1 MSIKTKA
8 MKSLGRKIL
17 CVLLSG
23 VFFGDTIAWAEA
35 PILPDTTTP
44 GNRCPLVQ
52 ETANGIPLVNI
63 SAPTAGGVSRNDYER
78 FNIPTKGA
86 ILNNSYT
93 LSKTELA
100 GYVQGN
106 ANMAQGPA
114 KIIVNQVTSGNPT
127 TMNGFLEVAGHK
139 ADVII
144 ANPNGITVNGGGFIN
159 TARAILTTGKPEY
172 DNKERLKDFRI
183 DNDATILITGN
194 GLNGKKADTLE
205 LYTRAAEI
213 KAAIFG
219 NTVHVTTGA
228 NVIDANTG
236 KVTAI
241 EGKGKKPEIAIDV
254 KDLGGMYAGRIFL
267 IGNEKGLPI
276 DIKGAIESQHM
287 VLDNQGNLYH
297 AGTTHSTED
306 MTIHAKDIQNTG
318 TMAASGNMTLR
329 ADGQVVNDKTIG
341 SVGNMAIT
349 ANQVTNHKAIASE
362 KDLSITTTSEEE
374 NALDN
379 SNSEIL
385 ANGNVTIQSSHT
397 DNLNGNIASGSTLSI
412 QGKTLNNSQGK
423 LTAYGSNT
431 ISVSDKLENEQGQI
445 AANENISISSDLI
458 HNAQGTITAGQNE
471 TITTKDIQLDGKLAA
486 GNNLTITTDHDITN
500 DSAKENYGITQADG
514 NLTISAKGN
523 LTNSKK
529 LESKGT
535 LTLSAKDISNK
546 ESGEI
551 NGGSV
556 SITSTTLTNRGLVSA
571 DQANTITTD
580 ILQNIATGRI
590 YGEDITLH
598 AKTLENRK
606 GKVLEEKLAAAMK
619 DLKQK
624 EKDLD
629 DAFAIDVTAFKS
641 DSEKENYFKEI
652 ENKQAA
658 YAASQTA
665 VEAILADMAQVKSAT
680 IAARNDMIITGD
692 TLLNSASSL
701 LYAGGDMA
709 ISEAK
714 DITNQG
720 ADIKAQGNM
729 SLTAPTI
736 TNANEAF
743 SAKRVWTSEVT
754 NPDLIR
760 IDEDGHPEK
769 GQSFTRNEFSALD
782 SGYGAYHNKGITPK
796 TLYEEAGY
804 DKIEQITEEERKDG
818 ETPVPDNL
826 VGKEVPNYNYDDPI
840 FKELGVKSMNTPR
853 PGYDDPKQADWDKQY
868 KEILNQLNE
877 KIKAYNEEAK
887 AYNDSIGAI
896 ESKAIKYYTIIRT
909 TTHTSE
915 KQVQETKAGNIS
927 SGKDMILSG
936 NVTNENSRITAG
948 STLTANS
955 GTLDNIAEKNQVQK
969 ITFGTTQGSYTKK
982 KHWPHKAWRRHY
994 RDQIFMTPQKEL
1006 DNPTSLDVGSYEGN
1020 TGKNP
1025 NKEDITQTM
1034 RDNVQQHLNPFA
1046 TGKETNPGSTAG
1058 KETGGTLSFIPD
1070 SSLYKLHPEEKAKYL
1085 IETDPAFTNKQT
1097 FLSSDYMYNQLLWD
1111 NDKVNKRLGD
1121 GFYEQELIRNQVS
1134 QLTGMRY
1141 LNGYTNDEEEYK
1153 ALMDAGIAYAKEYN
1167 LKPGIALTKEQIAA
1181 LTSDIVWLETTTVT
1195 VNGKTYT
1202 VLYPRV
1208 YLKASTAKVLT
1219 KDGSLISAN
1228 TLITDTKGT
1237 LTNQGTLKGNTI
1249 VVKSKNIVNTGTIF
1263 GNDLSLK
1270 ASQDILQ
1277 SGIIEGED
1285 RISLD
1290 AGRNITMKNTIQH
1303 GKNQD
1308 ILDTT
1313 AGIAVKGKEGVLLMQ
1328 AGQDITMTGATLAAL
1343 NENGSMILSAGH
1355 NLTMDTDSLEA
1366 KKDMTENND
1375 NYIRTYRKTETA
1387 NTLTAG
1393 KDISLISGND
1403 IKARST
1409 TVASENGQISMKAAD
1424 DVTIENGYNKAMD
1437 DYGLKY
1443 KESGFLSHK
1452 TTAIKSHD
1460 ESKTAIGSMLSGD
1473 KISITSIGN
1482 TTITA
1487 SNVVGTNDVSITS
1500 GKNTTITSAEE
1511 VEQHDYEKRVK
1522 KSGLLSGGGLGF
1534 TIGTEKRK
1542 DQYSDADL
1550 LQKSSTVGSISG
1562 NVSIESGNK
1571 TEVGAS
1577 AVLAGKNISIT
1588 GENVQISSK
1597 DNVYH
1602 SNEKHEYRKSGLT
1615 VSVGGDTIK
1624 ALQKVETPL
1633 AKATAVS
1640 DNRLKAL
1647 YGYEAY
1653 DTVKSDLKGENSAL
1667 KDLSSGKVHLAVSV
1681 GIGSTSSQSESHSL
1695 RTEAQGSTLS
1705 AGENVSIQA
1714 KSDME
1719 IKGSAVE
1726 GENVTWHVGR
1736 NLTITS
1742 AEETQQQNMTESSKG
1757 GSLGVSISAH
1767 APITVEGSL
1776 YAGKG
1781 KENDTSV
1788 SYKESTIQA
1797 RNELTSHSGKDTNL
1811 IGSTLSGGKV
1821 TMNIGGNMNITSQ
1834 QASHHYTSE
1843 NASAGMHVSTLPGK
1857 VNLTGNASRGSM
1869 RSDFD
1874 SVTSQSGIHAG
1885 NDGYEI
1891 TVKENT
1897 RLKGG
1902 LIDSVA
1908 NADKNRLTTG
1918 TLAWE
1923 DMKNS
1928 ADYKAGGLGIS
1939 YASKDEGT
1947 RLNERGLTPSISPAI
1962 RGSADSTTKSAVSEG
1977 TITIIDREHQKQ
1989 DISKLNRDTKNS
2001 LNQLQEIFDKTKV
2014 EEKQELVGMLEKY
2027 GNQAIHTYAESKG
2040 WKDGSTE
2047 KILLHG
2053 AFGALM
2059 GDMAG
2064 GSAATGALSGGL
2076 NEYVMGYLTKE
2087 KGKEWVQKHPDTVQ
2101 WLSAGVGAAIG
2112 NLSKDVLTGAGVS
2125 LGASKWNYLGFELPE
2140 TEHLL
2145 KEILIR
2151 KDGREIT
2158 ADELSK
2164 LYELVYQTANQGDP
2178 EGAAS
2183 DSQLKAGNVIALAGV
2198 TAVLQKHYTKES
2210 VDSFLKKYHE
2220 MVNSKITDGKVNNEI
2235 TLRPVHVIANRN
2247 QNNFDIFLI
2256 QYSAGPV
2263 EQGYLYDKASD
2274 KFYVTNGFT
2283 KSDDLHMSLRLGG
2296 EAAGIALK
2304 TSSSSIDLDNKKTRS
2319 DILSGGSIGGTA
2331 YAGIGGG
2338 ISTPTSGK
2346 YAGEV
2351 LVFKYGVGTPQVG
2364 GGWDVAEETSEERVP
2379 ALIRYLLKEK
2389 K

>member
-1 MSIKTKA
+1 M
-8 MKSLGRKIL
+8 
-17 CVLLSG
+17 
-23 VFFGDTIAWAEA
+23 
-35 PILPDTTTP
+35 
-44 GNRCPLVQ
+44 Q

-349 ANQVTNHKAIASE
+349 ANQVTNHKTIASE

-385 ANGNVTIQSSHT
+385 ANGNVTIQASHT
-397 DNLNGNIASGSTLSI
+397 DNMNGNIASGSTLSI

-431 ISVSDKLENEQGQI
+431 ISVSGKLENEQGLI

-486 GNNLTITTDHDITN
+486 GYNLTITTDHDITN

-546 ESGEI
+546 ENGEI

-606 GKVLEEKLAAAMK
+606 DKVLEEKLAAAMK

-680 IAARNDMIITGD
+680 IAARNGMIITGD

-760 IDEDGHPEK
+760 IDEKEHPER
-769 GQSFTRNEFSALD
+769 GQSFTRDEFSALD

-804 DKIEQITEEERKDG
+804 DKIEQITEEERKAG
-818 ETPVPDNL
+818 EKPVPDDL
-826 VGKEVPNYNYDDPI
+826 VGKEAPNYDYNDPI
-840 FKELGVKSMNTPR
+840 FKELGVKSMDTPR

-909 TTHTSE
+909 ITHTSE

-927 SGKDMILSG
+927 SGKDMTLTG
-936 NVTNENSRITAG
+936 NVTNEDSRITAG
-948 STLTANS
+948 NTLTATG
-955 GTLDNIAEKNQVQK
+955 GTLNNVAEKNQVQK
-969 ITFGTTQGSYTKK
+969 ITFGTTQESYTKK

-994 RDQIFMTPQKEL
+994 RDPIFMTPQKEL

-1034 RDNVQQHLNPFA
+1034 RDNVQQNLNPFA
-1046 TGKETNPGSTAG
+1046 SGKETNPGSTAG

-1070 SSLYKLHPEEKAKYL
+1070 SSLYKLHPEEKSKYL
-1085 IETDPAFTNKQT
+1085 IETDPAFTNKKT

-1121 GFYEQELIRNQVS
+1121 GFYEQELIRNQVT

-1141 LNGYTNDEEEYK
+1141 LNGYSNDEEEYK

-1202 VLYPRV
+1202 VLYPHV
-1208 YLKASTAKVLT
+1208 YLKASTAKALT
-1219 KDGSLISAN
+1219 EDGSLISAN

-1249 VVKSKNIVNTGTIF
+1249 ITKSKNIVNKGTIF
-1263 GNDLSLK
+1263 GNDISLK
-1270 ASQDILQ
+1270 ASQDIVH
-1277 SGIIEGED
+1277 SGIIEGENK
-1285 RISLD
+1285 ILLD
-1290 AGRNITMKNTIQH
+1290 AGRNILMKDTVQH

-1313 AGIAVKGKEGVLLMQ
+1313 AGIALKGQEGVLLMQ

-1343 NENGSMILSAGH
+1343 GKNGSMIFSAGH

-1366 KKDMTENND
+1366 KKDMTENSD

-1403 IKARST
+1403 MKARST
-1409 TVASENGQISMKAAD
+1409 IVASENGQISMKAAT
-1424 DVTIENGYNKAMD
+1424 DVTIENGYNEAMD

-1452 TTAIKSHD
+1452 TTTIKSHD

-1473 KISITSIGN
+1473 KVSITSAGN

-1522 KSGLLSGGGLGF
+1522 KSGLLSGGLGF
-1534 TIGTEKRK
+1534 TIGSEKRN
-1542 DQYSDADL
+1542 DQYADTDVT
-1550 LQKSSTVGSISG
+1550 QKGSTVGSIAG
-1562 NVSIESGNK
+1562 NVTIEANK
-1571 TEVGAS
+1571 DVHVNAS
-1577 AVLAGKNISIT
+1577 DIIAGKDISMT
-1588 GENVQISSK
+1588 GENVDISSK

-1602 SNEKHEYRKSGLT
+1602 SDEKHEYKKSGLT
-1615 VSVGGDTIK
+1615 VSVSGGVADVLTDTMNNIK
-1624 ALQKVETPL
+1624 
-1633 AKATAVS
+1633 KASSAR
-1640 DNRLKAL
+1640 DKQLKSL
-1647 YGYEAY
+1647 YGGEIYETIA
-1653 DTVKSDLKGENSAL
+1653 KNKEMLKDIKEKGMPSISVGVGSSSFKAEIHTETTEAIGSNLLANKDIHITAKKDIEMKGSQIIGDNVSMNAGENITLSAAENR
-1667 KDLSSGKVHLAVSV
+1667 SSSDTKESSKSSQAGMSFAPTGNSFYANASKGQGNETE
-1681 GIGSTSSQSESHSL
+1681 GIFTHTSSQVIARKDL
-1695 RTEAQGSTLS
+1695 TTE
-1705 AGENVSIQA
+1705 
-1714 KSDME
+1714 
-1719 IKGSAVE
+1719 
-1726 GENVTWHVGR
+1726 
-1736 NLTITS
+1736 
-1742 AEETQQQNMTESSKG
+1742 
-1757 GSLGVSISAH
+1757 
-1767 APITVEGSL
+1767 
-1776 YAGKG
+1776 
-1781 KENDTSV
+1781 
-1788 SYKESTIQA
+1788 
-1797 RNELTSHSGKDTNL
+1797 SGKDTTLRGSNAYGDKVTIKAGGNL
-1811 IGSTLSGGKV
+1811 AIESVQDKDSYTSHNESKGMGLSIGSMKKTTDNNKMKSSLKGGLAVGTSKS
-1821 TMNIGGNMNITSQ
+1821 NID
-1834 QASHHYTSE
+1834 
-1843 NASAGMHVSTLPGK
+1843 STYE
-1857 VNLTGNASRGSM
+1857 
-1869 RSDFD
+1869 
-1874 SVTSQSGIHAG
+1874 SVTNQAGITAGSQ
-1885 NDGYEI
+1885 GYDVS
-1891 TVKENT
+1891 VKDT
-1897 RLKGG
+1897 THLKGG
-1902 LIDSVA
+1902 LIDSHA
-1908 NADKNRLTTG
+1908 SQDKNTLTTG
-1918 TLAWE
+1918 TLVWE
-1923 DMKNS
+1923 DIENK
-1928 ADYKAGGLGIS
+1928 ADYKATASGRNYGASWSPKETVGDKKVGGLTG
-1939 YASKDEGT
+1939 GT
-1947 RLNERGLTPSISPAI
+1947 SPVKSQPVK
-1962 RGSADSTTKSAVSEG
+1962 GKTDSTTKSAVSEG
-1977 TITIIDREHQKQ
+1977 VITITDKEHQKQ
-1989 DISKLNRDTKNS
+1989 DISDLNRDTKNT
-2001 LNQLQEIFDKTKV
+2001 LNKLEKIFDKEKVQERQALANEFAKLGAEKIGDIAKEKGWDKNDTRRTLLHGLLGGITAKLGGNNVLSGVMAEGGMESLQPLLDNFLKDHPDMREEVSSIFGYCAGKLFGGDGDVGAAAAWSGTKFNWLTHEQTDKYRKEKDAATTP
-2014 EEKQELVGMLEKY
+2014 EERAAIRAKYEEINNRQNDEWLNAQGAGDYWDPFYGTIGRLSVIDHPLTTTGSAFDWKSSVATTIIGEEAGLPWILNEKY
-2027 GNQAIHTYAESKG
+2027 GSKG
-2040 WKDGSTE
+2040 FIRALGKYNVVGVGISGTLDLVGDYRDYSGSQFIKAMLIDSTKTGLGIGIGLWNPYVGFVSSPYLDKLATDIKENHLTKNMSTSE
-2047 KILLHG
+2047 KI
-2053 AFGALM
+2053 
-2059 GDMAG
+2059 
-2064 GSAATGALSGGL
+2064 
-2076 NEYVMGYLTKE
+2076 NN
-2087 KGKEWVQKHPDTVQ
+2087 GK
-2101 WLSAGVGAAIG
+2101 
-2112 NLSKDVLTGAGVS
+2112 
-2125 LGASKWNYLGFELPE
+2125 
-2140 TEHLL
+2140 
-2145 KEILIR
+2145 
-2151 KDGREIT
+2151 
-2158 ADELSK
+2158 
-2164 LYELVYQTANQGDP
+2164 
-2178 EGAAS
+2178 
-2183 DSQLKAGNVIALAGV
+2183 
-2198 TAVLQKHYTKES
+2198 
-2210 VDSFLKKYHE
+2210 
-2220 MVNSKITDGKVNNEI
+2220 
-2235 TLRPVHVIANRN
+2235 
-2247 QNNFDIFLI
+2247 
-2256 QYSAGPV
+2256 
-2263 EQGYLYDKASD
+2263 
-2274 KFYVTNGFT
+2274 
-2283 KSDDLHMSLRLGG
+2283 
-2296 EAAGIALK
+2296 
-2304 TSSSSIDLDNKKTRS
+2304 
-2319 DILSGGSIGGTA
+2319 
-2331 YAGIGGG
+2331 
-2338 ISTPTSGK
+2338 
-2346 YAGEV
+2346 
-2351 LVFKYGVGTPQVG
+2351 
-2364 GGWDVAEETSEERVP
+2364 
-2379 ALIRYLLKEK
+2379 
-2389 K
+2389 

>member
-1 MSIKTKA
+1 MQRNHTKQLA
-8 MKSLGRKIL
+8 RKIMS
-17 CVLLSG
+17 LLLAG
-23 VFFGDTIAWAEA
+23 VFFADTAIFAEA
-35 PILPDTTTP
+35 PILPDQRAP
-44 GNRCPLVQ
+44 GNRQPLVQ
-52 ETANGIPLVNI
+52 ETENGISLVNI
-63 SAPTAGGVSRNDYER
+63 VAPSAGGVSRNDYER

-228 NVIDANTG
+228 NVIDTNTG

-276 DIKGAIESQHM
+276 DIKGATESQHM

-306 MTIHAKDIQNTG
+306 MTIHAKTIQNTG
-318 TMAASGNMTLR
+318 TMASSGHMRLQ
-329 ADGQVVNDKTIG
+329 ADGQITNDKIMG

-349 ANQVTNHKAIASE
+349 ANQVTNHKTIASE

-385 ANGNVTIQSSHT
+385 ANGNVTIQASHT
-397 DNLNGNIASGSTLSI
+397 DNMNGNIASGSTLSI
-412 QGKTLNNSQGK
+412 QGNTLNNSQGK

-445 AANENISISSDLI
+445 AANENISISSDQI

-486 GNNLTITTDHDITN
+486 GNNLTITTDNDITN

-535 LTLSAKDISNK
+535 LTLHAKDISNK

-551 NGGSV
+551 NGGEI
-556 SITSTTLTNRGLVSA
+556 SITSKALTNRGLLSA
-571 DQANTITTD
+571 DNTNQITTD
-580 ILQNIATGRI
+580 TLQNSSTGRI
-590 YGEDITLH
+590 YGEDITIH

-606 GKVLEEKLAAAMK
+606 DKILEEKLSTAMK

-658 YAASQTA
+658 YAASKAA
-665 VEAILADMAQVKSAT
+665 VDAILADMAQVKSAT

-701 LYAGGDMA
+701 LYAGGDMS

-769 GQSFTRNEFSALD
+769 GQSFTRNKFSALD

-818 ETPVPDNL
+818 EKPVPDDL
-826 VGKEVPNYNYDDPI
+826 VGKEAPNYDYNDPI
-840 FKELGVKSMNTPR
+840 FKELGVKSMDTPR

-896 ESKAIKYYTIIRT
+896 ESKAIKNYTIIRT

-927 SGKDMILSG
+927 SGKDMTLTG
-936 NVTNENSRITAG
+936 NVTNEDSRITAG
-948 STLTANS
+948 NTLTATG
-955 GTLDNIAEKNQVQK
+955 GTLNNVAEKNQVQK
-969 ITFGTTQGSYTKK
+969 ITFGTTQESYTKK

-994 RDQIFMTPQKEL
+994 RDPIFMTPQKEL
-1006 DNPTSLDVGSYEGN
+1006 DNPTSLDVGTYEGH

-1025 NKEDITQTM
+1025 TKEDITQTM
-1034 RDNVQQHLNPFA
+1034 RDNVQQNLNPF
-1046 TGKETNPGSTAG
+1046 TDGKETNPGSTAG
-1058 KETGGTLSFIPD
+1058 KETGGSLSFIPD
-1070 SSLYKLHPEEKAKYL
+1070 SSLYQLHPEETAKYL
-1085 IETDPAFTNKQT
+1085 IETDPAFTNKKN

-1121 GFYEQELIRNQVS
+1121 GFYEQELIRNQVT

-1141 LNGYTNDEEEYK
+1141 FNGYSNDEEEYK

-1202 VLYPRV
+1202 VLYPHV
-1208 YLKASTAKVLT
+1208 YLKASTAKALT
-1219 KDGSLISAN
+1219 EDGSLISAN
-1228 TLITDTKGT
+1228 TLITATKGT

-1249 VVKSKNIVNTGTIF
+1249 ITKSKNIVNKGTIF
-1263 GNDLSLK
+1263 GNDISLK
-1270 ASQDILQ
+1270 ASQDIVH

-1303 GKNQD
+1303 GMNQA

-1313 AGIAVKGKEGVLLMQ
+1313 AGIAVKGQEGVLLMQ

-1343 NENGSMILSAGH
+1343 GKNGSMIFSAGH

-1366 KKDMTENND
+1366 KKDMTENSD

-1387 NTLTAG
+1387 NTLAAG
-1393 KDISLISGND
+1393 KNITLAAGENLS
-1403 IKARST
+1403 ARNT
-1409 TVASENGQISMKAAD
+1409 TVLSENGQITAAAKG
-1424 DVTIENGYNKAMD
+1424 DVNLENGYNESRD

-1443 KESGFLSHK
+1443 KERGLLSSK
-1452 TTAIKSHD
+1452 TTTIKSRD
-1460 ESKTAIGSMLSGD
+1460 ESKTVTASTLSGD
-1473 KISITSIGN
+1473 AVQITAGGN
-1482 TTITA
+1482 TNMTGSQVI
-1487 SNVVGTNDVSITS
+1487 GTHDVAISS
-1500 GKNTTITSAEE
+1500 GKDTFISSAEE
-1511 VEQHDYEKRVK
+1511 YERHDYAKQVK

-1550 LQKSSTVGSISG
+1550 LQKASTVGSTSG

-1571 TEVGAS
+1571 VEIGAS
-1577 AVLAGKNISIT
+1577 AVLAGKDISIT

-1602 SNEKHEYRKSGLT
+1602 SEEKHEYKKSGLT
-1615 VSVGGDTIK
+1615 VSANGGAADILTNTIDYAKK
-1624 ALQKVETPL
+1624 ASNARDKQ
-1633 AKATAVS
+1633 
-1640 DNRLKAL
+1640 LKAL
-1647 YGYEAY
+1647 YGAEVYQTIA
-1653 DTVKSDLKGENSAL
+1653 KGKDVL
-1667 KDLSSGKVHLAVSV
+1667 KDLSGKGMPSVSV
-1681 GIGSTSSQSESHSL
+1681 GIGTSSFKAETHTET
-1695 RTEAQGSTLS
+1695 TEAVGSNLLANKDIHITAKKDIEMKGS
-1705 AGENVSIQA
+1705 QVIGDNVSMNAGENITLNAAENRSTSDTKQSSKSSQA
-1714 KSDME
+1714 GMNFAPTGNSFYANAS
-1719 IKGSAVE
+1719 KGQGNE
-1726 GENVTWHVGR
+1726 T
-1736 NLTITS
+1736 
-1742 AEETQQQNMTESSKG
+1742 EETLTHTGSQVIARKDLMMESGEDTTLRGSNAYGDKVTIKAGGNLAIESVQDEDNYTSHNESKG
-1757 GSLGVSISAH
+1757 MGLSTGTSKTTNGHGGLTVGTSKGNTDSTYESVTNQAGITAGSQGYDVF
-1767 APITVEGSL
+1767 V
-1776 YAGKG
+1776 
-1781 KENDTSV
+1781 
-1788 SYKESTIQA
+1788 
-1797 RNELTSHSGKDTNL
+1797 KDT
-1811 IGSTLSGGKV
+1811 T
-1821 TMNIGGNMNITSQ
+1821 
-1834 QASHHYTSE
+1834 H
-1843 NASAGMHVSTLPGK
+1843 
-1857 VNLTGNASRGSM
+1857 
-1869 RSDFD
+1869 
-1874 SVTSQSGIHAG
+1874 
-1885 NDGYEI
+1885 
-1891 TVKENT
+1891 
-1897 RLKGG
+1897 LKGG
-1902 LIDSVA
+1902 LIDSHA
-1908 NADKNRLTTG
+1908 SQDKNTLTTG
-1918 TLAWE
+1918 TLVWE
-1923 DMKNS
+1923 DIEDK
-1928 ADYKAGGLGIS
+1928 ADYKATASGRNYGASWSPKETVGDKKVGGLTG
-1939 YASKDEGT
+1939 GT
-1947 RLNERGLTPSISPAI
+1947 SPVKSQPVKGKAE
-1962 RGSADSTTKSAVSEG
+1962 STTKSAVSEG
-1977 TITIIDREHQKQ
+1977 AITITDKEHQKQ
-1989 DISKLNRDTKNS
+1989 DISDLNRDTKNT
-2001 LNQLQEIFDKTKV
+2001 LNQLEKIFDKEKV
-2014 EEKQELVGMLEKY
+2014 QER
-2027 GNQAIHTYAESKG
+2027 QALANEFAKLG
-2040 WKDGSTE
+2040 AE
-2047 KILLHG
+2047 KIGDIAKEKNWSPNDPRRSLLHG
-2053 AFGALM
+2053 LL
-2059 GDMAG
+2059 G
-2064 GSAATGALSGGL
+2064 GISAKLGGNSILSGVASGATMEGL
-2076 NEYVMGYLTKE
+2076 QPMLDTFLKD
-2087 KGKEWVQKHPDTVQ
+2087 HPDMREEV
-2101 WLSAGVGAAIG
+2101 SSIFGYCAGKLFGGDGDVGAATAWNGTKFNWLTHDQMDEYAEEMKQAKTEKEQETVIEKWLHINALQGDNWLNAQGNGDFTDLSGEKGTLVREGPLTAPSSTFDWSSSASNTLNGMAWDKSGEILASTGLTWGTANWFEANYDLSREEAETIG
-2112 NLSKDVLTGAGVS
+2112 KNISSATTKVWGRINYLKSVSDNHQRYKSWQTALKADAYDTLPISFGILGTAGGTW
-2125 LGASKWNYLGFELPE
+2125 LGGPYWGLLLGGASAGFTSDYVERVKLE
-2140 TEHLL
+2140 WEKNEH
-2145 KEILIR
+2145 
-2151 KDGREIT
+2151 D
-2158 ADELSK
+2158 
-2164 LYELVYQTANQGDP
+2164 
-2178 EGAAS
+2178 
-2183 DSQLKAGNVIALAGV
+2183 
-2198 TAVLQKHYTKES
+2198 
-2210 VDSFLKKYHE
+2210 
-2220 MVNSKITDGKVNNEI
+2220 
-2235 TLRPVHVIANRN
+2235 
-2247 QNNFDIFLI
+2247 QNT
-2256 QYSAGPV
+2256 S
-2263 EQGYLYDKASD
+2263 
-2274 KFYVTNGFT
+2274 VTNN
-2283 KSDDLHMSLRLGG
+2283 GG
-2296 EAAGIALK
+2296 K
-2304 TSSSSIDLDNKKTRS
+2304 
-2319 DILSGGSIGGTA
+2319 
-2331 YAGIGGG
+2331 
-2338 ISTPTSGK
+2338 
-2346 YAGEV
+2346 
-2351 LVFKYGVGTPQVG
+2351 
-2364 GGWDVAEETSEERVP
+2364 
-2379 ALIRYLLKEK
+2379 
-2389 K
+2389 

>member
-1 MSIKTKA
+1 MQRNHTKQLA
-8 MKSLGRKIL
+8 RKIMS
-17 CVLLSG
+17 LLLAG
-23 VFFGDTIAWAEA
+23 VFFADTAIFAEA
-35 PILPDTTTP
+35 PILPDQRAP
-44 GNRCPLVQ
+44 GNRQPLVQ
-52 ETANGIPLVNI
+52 ETENGIPLVNMA
-63 SAPTAGGVSRNDYER
+63 APSAGGVSRNDYDR
-78 FNIPTKGA
+78 FNVPEKGV

-306 MTIHAKDIQNTG
+306 MTIHAKTIQNTG
-318 TMAASGNMTLR
+318 TMASSGHMRLQ
-329 ADGQVVNDKTIG
+329 ADGQITNDKIMG

-349 ANQVTNHKAIASE
+349 ANQITNHKTIASE

-385 ANGNVTIQSSHT
+385 ANGNVTIQASHT

-471 TITTKDIQLDGKLAA
+471 TITTKDIQLDGKLVA

-606 GKVLEEKLAAAMK
+606 DKILEEKLAAAMK

-624 EKDLD
+624 EQDLD

-641 DSEKENYFKEI
+641 NSEKENYFKEI

-658 YAASQTA
+658 YAASKA
-665 VEAILADMAQVKSAT
+665 VVDAILTDMAQVNSAT

-736 TNANEAF
+736 TNTNEAF

-826 VGKEVPNYNYDDPI
+826 VGKEAPNYNYDDPI
-840 FKELGVKSMNTPR
+840 FKELGVKSMDTPR

-948 STLTANS
+948 NTLTATG
-955 GTLDNIAEKNQVQK
+955 GTLNNVAEKNQVQK
-969 ITFGTTQGSYTKK
+969 ITFGTTQESYTKK

-994 RDQIFMTPQKEL
+994 RDPIFMTPQKEL

-1085 IETDPAFTNKQT
+1085 IETDPAFTNKKK

-1121 GFYEQELIRNQVS
+1121 GFYEQELIRNQVT

-1167 LKPGIALTKEQIAA
+1167 LKPGIALTKEQMAA
-1181 LTSDIVWLETTTVT
+1181 LTSDMVWLEATSVT
-1195 VNGKTYT
+1195 VNGKTYE
-1202 VLYPRV
+1202 VLYPHV
-1208 YLKASTAKVLT
+1208 YLKAGSKKKMAA
-1219 KDGSLISAN
+1219 DGSLISAN

-1249 VVKSKNIVNTGTIF
+1249 ITKSKNIVNKGTIF
-1263 GNDLSLK
+1263 GNDISLK
-1270 ASQDILQ
+1270 ASQDIVH
-1277 SGIIEGED
+1277 SGIIEGENK
-1285 RISLD
+1285 ILLD
-1290 AGRNITMKNTIQH
+1290 AGRNIVMKDTIQH

-1343 NENGSMILSAGH
+1343 GENGSMILSAGH
-1355 NLTMDTDSLEA
+1355 NLTMDTDALEA
-1366 KKDMTENND
+1366 KKDMTEDSD

-1403 IKARST
+1403 LKARNT
-1409 TVASENGQISMKAAD
+1409 TVASETGAITAKAGH
-1424 DVTIENGYNKAMD
+1424 DVTIENGYNEAID

-1452 TTAIKSHD
+1452 TTTIKSHD
-1460 ESKTAIGSMLSGD
+1460 ESKTATGSMLSGD
-1473 KISITSIGN
+1473 TVTIVSGSN
-1482 TTITA
+1482 TKVIA
-1487 SNVVGTNDVSITS
+1487 SNVVGTNDVSIAS
-1500 GKNTTITSAEE
+1500 GKDTTIESAEE

-1522 KSGLLSGGGLGF
+1522 KSGLLGGGLGF
-1534 TIGTEKRK
+1534 TIGSEKRN
-1542 DQYSDADL
+1542 DQYKDANIT
-1550 LQKSSTVGSISG
+1550 QKGSTVGSIAG
-1562 NVSIESGNK
+1562 NVTIEANK
-1571 TEVGAS
+1571 DVHVDAS
-1577 AVLAGKNISIT
+1577 DIIAGKDISMT
-1588 GENVQISSK
+1588 GENAEITSK
-1597 DNVYH
+1597 DNIYH
-1602 SNEKHEYRKSGLT
+1602 SDEKHEYKKSGLT
-1615 VSVGGDTIK
+1615 VSVSGGVADVLTDTMNNIK
-1624 ALQKVETPL
+1624 
-1633 AKATAVS
+1633 KASTAR
-1640 DNRLKAL
+1640 DKQLKAL
-1647 YGYEAY
+1647 YGGEVYETIAKNKEMLN
-1653 DTVKSDLKGENSAL
+1653 DVKEKGMP
-1667 KDLSSGKVHLAVSV
+1667 GVSV
-1681 GIGSTSSQSESHSL
+1681 GIGSNSFKAENHTETKEAVGSNLLANNDIHITAKKDIGMKGSQAMGDTISMKAGENISLDAAENRSTSATKQSSKSSQAGMTFAPTGNSFYANVSKGQGNETEETLTHTSSQVIARKDL
-1695 RTEAQGSTLS
+1695 TTE
-1705 AGENVSIQA
+1705 
-1714 KSDME
+1714 
-1719 IKGSAVE
+1719 
-1726 GENVTWHVGR
+1726 
-1736 NLTITS
+1736 
-1742 AEETQQQNMTESSKG
+1742 
-1757 GSLGVSISAH
+1757 
-1767 APITVEGSL
+1767 
-1776 YAGKG
+1776 
-1781 KENDTSV
+1781 
-1788 SYKESTIQA
+1788 
-1797 RNELTSHSGKDTNL
+1797 SGKDTTL
-1811 IGSTLSGGKV
+1811 RGSNVYGDKV
-1821 TMNIGGNMNITSQ
+1821 TMKVGGNLTIESVQDKDN
-1834 QASHHYTSE
+1834 YTSHNE
-1843 NASAGMHVSTLPGK
+1843 SKGMGLSTGTSKATAGHGGLSVGTSKGTTDSTYESVTNQAGITAGSQGYDISVKDNTHIKGSVIDSNASK
-1857 VNLTGNASRGSM
+1857 
-1869 RSDFD
+1869 
-1874 SVTSQSGIHAG
+1874 
-1885 NDGYEI
+1885 
-1891 TVKENT
+1891 
-1897 RLKGG
+1897 
-1902 LIDSVA
+1902 
-1908 NADKNRLTTG
+1908 DKNTLTTG
-1918 TLAWE
+1918 TLTWE
-1923 DMKNS
+1923 DAENK
-1928 ADYKAGGLGIS
+1928 AGYKATADGRNYGASWSPKETITNKDGTTQKVGGNKV
-1939 YASKDEGT
+1939 AT
-1947 RLNERGLTPSISPAI
+1947 SPVKSQPVK
-1962 RGSADSTTKSAVSEG
+1962 GEADSITKSAISEG
-1977 TITIIDREHQKQ
+1977 NIAITDKEHQKQ
-1989 DISKLNRDTKNS
+1989 DISDLNRDTQNT
-2001 LNQLQEIFDKTKV
+2001 LNQLEKIFNKEKVQER
-2014 EEKQELVGMLEKY
+2014 QELANEFTKLGAEKIGDIASEKGWDKNDPRRTLLHGLLGGITAKLGGNNVLSGAMAGGGMESLQPLLDNFLKDYPDMREEVASIFGYATGKLFGGDGNVGAATAWSGTKFNWLTHEQTDKYRKEMDAATTPEERAAIRAKYEEINNRQNDEWLNAQGAGDYWDPFYGTIGRLSVIDHPLTTTGSAFDWKSSVATTIIGEEAGLPWILNEKY
-2027 GNQAIHTYAESKG
+2027 GSKG
-2040 WKDGSTE
+2040 FIRALGKYNVVGVGISGTLDLVGDYRDYSGSQFIKAMLIDSAKTGLGIGIGLWNPYVGFVSSPYLDKLATDIKENHLTKNMSTSE
-2047 KILLHG
+2047 KI
-2053 AFGALM
+2053 
-2059 GDMAG
+2059 
-2064 GSAATGALSGGL
+2064 
-2076 NEYVMGYLTKE
+2076 NN
-2087 KGKEWVQKHPDTVQ
+2087 GK
-2101 WLSAGVGAAIG
+2101 
-2112 NLSKDVLTGAGVS
+2112 
-2125 LGASKWNYLGFELPE
+2125 
-2140 TEHLL
+2140 
-2145 KEILIR
+2145 
-2151 KDGREIT
+2151 
-2158 ADELSK
+2158 
-2164 LYELVYQTANQGDP
+2164 
-2178 EGAAS
+2178 
-2183 DSQLKAGNVIALAGV
+2183 
-2198 TAVLQKHYTKES
+2198 
-2210 VDSFLKKYHE
+2210 
-2220 MVNSKITDGKVNNEI
+2220 
-2235 TLRPVHVIANRN
+2235 
-2247 QNNFDIFLI
+2247 
-2256 QYSAGPV
+2256 
-2263 EQGYLYDKASD
+2263 
-2274 KFYVTNGFT
+2274 
-2283 KSDDLHMSLRLGG
+2283 
-2296 EAAGIALK
+2296 
-2304 TSSSSIDLDNKKTRS
+2304 
-2319 DILSGGSIGGTA
+2319 
-2331 YAGIGGG
+2331 
-2338 ISTPTSGK
+2338 
-2346 YAGEV
+2346 
-2351 LVFKYGVGTPQVG
+2351 
-2364 GGWDVAEETSEERVP
+2364 
-2379 ALIRYLLKEK
+2379 
-2389 K
+2389 

>member
-1 MSIKTKA
+1 MKSIPSMSLKTKA

-35 PILPDTTTP
+35 PILPDTKAP
-44 GNRCPLVQ
+44 GNRYPLVQ

-276 DIKGAIESQHM
+276 DIKGAIESKHM

-306 MTIHAKDIQNTG
+306 MTIHAKTIQNTG
-318 TMAASGNMTLR
+318 TMASSGHMRLQ
-329 ADGQVVNDKTIG
+329 ADGQITNDKIMG

-349 ANQVTNHKAIASE
+349 ANQITNHKTIASE

-385 ANGNVTIQSSHT
+385 ANGNVTIQASHT

-412 QGKTLNNSQGK
+412 QGKTLNNSQGE

-471 TITTKDIQLDGKLAA
+471 TITTKDIQLDGKLVA

-606 GKVLEEKLAAAMK
+606 DKILEEKLAAAMK

-624 EKDLD
+624 EQDLD

-641 DSEKENYFKEI
+641 NSEKENYFKEI

-658 YAASQTA
+658 YAASKA
-665 VEAILADMAQVKSAT
+665 VVDAILTDMAQVNSAT

-736 TNANEAF
+736 TNTNEAF

-826 VGKEVPNYNYDDPI
+826 VGKEAPNYNYDDPI
-840 FKELGVKSMNTPR
+840 FKELGVKSMDTPR

-948 STLTANS
+948 NTLTATG
-955 GTLDNIAEKNQVQK
+955 GTLNNVAEKNQVQK
-969 ITFGTTQGSYTKK
+969 ITFGTTQESYTKK

-994 RDQIFMTPQKEL
+994 RDQIFKTPQKEL

-1034 RDNVQQHLNPFA
+1034 RDNVQQNLNPFA

-1085 IETDPAFTNKQT
+1085 IETDPAFTNKKT

-1121 GFYEQELIRNQVS
+1121 GFYEQELIRNQVT

-1141 LNGYTNDEEEYK
+1141 LNGYSNDEEEYK

-1167 LKPGIALTKEQIAA
+1167 LKPGISLTKEQMAA

-1202 VLYPRV
+1202 VLYPHV
-1208 YLKASTAKVLT
+1208 YLKASTAKALT
-1219 KDGSLISAN
+1219 EDGSLISAN

-1249 VVKSKNIVNTGTIF
+1249 ITKSKNIVNKGTIF
-1263 GNDLSLK
+1263 GNDISLK
-1270 ASQDILQ
+1270 ASQDSVH
-1277 SGIIEGED
+1277 SGIIEGENK
-1285 RISLD
+1285 ILLD

-1313 AGIAVKGKEGVLLMQ
+1313 AGIAVKGEKGVLLMQ
-1328 AGQDITMTGATLAAL
+1328 AGQDITMTEATLAAL
-1343 NENGSMILSAGH
+1343 GENGSMILSAGH
-1355 NLTMDTDSLEA
+1355 NLTMDTDALEA
-1366 KKDMTENND
+1366 KKDMTEDSD

-1403 IKARST
+1403 LKARNT
-1409 TVASENGQISMKAAD
+1409 TVASETGAITAKAGH
-1424 DVTIENGYNKAMD
+1424 DVTIENGYNEAID

-1452 TTAIKSHD
+1452 TTTIKSHD
-1460 ESKTAIGSMLSGD
+1460 ESKTATGSMLSGD
-1473 KISITSIGN
+1473 TVTIVSGSN
-1482 TTITA
+1482 TKVIA
-1487 SNVVGTNDVSITS
+1487 SNVVGTNDVSIAS
-1500 GKNTTITSAEE
+1500 GKDTTIESAEE

-1522 KSGLLSGGGLGF
+1522 KSGLLGGGLGF
-1534 TIGTEKRK
+1534 TIGSEKRN
-1542 DQYSDADL
+1542 DQYKDANIT
-1550 LQKSSTVGSISG
+1550 QKGSTVGSIAG
-1562 NVSIESGNK
+1562 NVTIEANK
-1571 TEVGAS
+1571 DVHVDAS
-1577 AVLAGKNISIT
+1577 DIIAGKDISMT
-1588 GENVQISSK
+1588 GENAEITSK
-1597 DNVYH
+1597 DNIYH
-1602 SNEKHEYRKSGLT
+1602 SDEKHEYKKSGLT
-1615 VSVGGDTIK
+1615 VSVSGGVADVLTDTMNNIK
-1624 ALQKVETPL
+1624 
-1633 AKATAVS
+1633 KASTAR
-1640 DNRLKAL
+1640 DKQLKAL
-1647 YGYEAY
+1647 YGGEVYETIAKNKEMLN
-1653 DTVKSDLKGENSAL
+1653 DVKEKGMP
-1667 KDLSSGKVHLAVSV
+1667 GVSV
-1681 GIGSTSSQSESHSL
+1681 GIGSNSFKAENHTETKEAVGSNLLANNDIHITAKKDIGMKGSQAMGDTISMKAGENISLDAAENRSTSATKQSSKSSQAGMTFAPTGNSFYANVSKGQGNETEETLTHTSSQVIARKDL
-1695 RTEAQGSTLS
+1695 TTE
-1705 AGENVSIQA
+1705 
-1714 KSDME
+1714 
-1719 IKGSAVE
+1719 
-1726 GENVTWHVGR
+1726 
-1736 NLTITS
+1736 
-1742 AEETQQQNMTESSKG
+1742 
-1757 GSLGVSISAH
+1757 
-1767 APITVEGSL
+1767 
-1776 YAGKG
+1776 
-1781 KENDTSV
+1781 
-1788 SYKESTIQA
+1788 
-1797 RNELTSHSGKDTNL
+1797 SGKDTTL
-1811 IGSTLSGGKV
+1811 RGSNVYGDKV
-1821 TMNIGGNMNITSQ
+1821 TMKVGGNLTIESVQDKDN
-1834 QASHHYTSE
+1834 YTSHNE
-1843 NASAGMHVSTLPGK
+1843 SKGMGLSTGTSKATAGHGGLSVGTSKGTTDSTYESVTNQAGITAGSQGYDISVKDNTHIKGSVIDSNAST
-1857 VNLTGNASRGSM
+1857 
-1869 RSDFD
+1869 
-1874 SVTSQSGIHAG
+1874 
-1885 NDGYEI
+1885 
-1891 TVKENT
+1891 
-1897 RLKGG
+1897 
-1902 LIDSVA
+1902 
-1908 NADKNRLTTG
+1908 DKNTLTTG
-1918 TLAWE
+1918 TLTWE
-1923 DMKNS
+1923 DAENK
-1928 ADYKAGGLGIS
+1928 AGYKATADGRNYGASWSPKETITNKDGTTQKVGGNKV
-1939 YASKDEGT
+1939 AT
-1947 RLNERGLTPSISPAI
+1947 SPVKSQPVK
-1962 RGSADSTTKSAVSEG
+1962 GEADSITKSAISEG
-1977 TITIIDREHQKQ
+1977 NIAITDKEHQKQ
-1989 DISKLNRDTKNS
+1989 DISDLNRDTQNT
-2001 LNQLQEIFDKTKV
+2001 LNQLEKIFNKEKVQER
-2014 EEKQELVGMLEKY
+2014 QELANEFTKLGAEKIGDIASEKGWDKNDPRRTLLHGLLGGITAKLGGNNVLSGAMAGGGMESLQPLLDNFLKDYPDMREEVASIFGYATGKLFGGDGNVGAATAWSGTKFNWLTHEQTDKYRKEMDAATTPEERAAIRAKYEEINNRQNDEWLNAQGAGDYWDPFYGTIGRLSVIDHPLTTTGSAFDWKSSVATTIIGEEAGLPWILNEKY
-2027 GNQAIHTYAESKG
+2027 GSKG
-2040 WKDGSTE
+2040 FIRALGKYNVVGVGISGTLDLVGDYRDYSGSQFIKAMLIDSAKTGLGIGIGLWNPYVGFVSSPYLDKLATDIKENHLTKNMSTSE
-2047 KILLHG
+2047 KI
-2053 AFGALM
+2053 
-2059 GDMAG
+2059 
-2064 GSAATGALSGGL
+2064 
-2076 NEYVMGYLTKE
+2076 NN
-2087 KGKEWVQKHPDTVQ
+2087 GK
-2101 WLSAGVGAAIG
+2101 
-2112 NLSKDVLTGAGVS
+2112 
-2125 LGASKWNYLGFELPE
+2125 
-2140 TEHLL
+2140 
-2145 KEILIR
+2145 
-2151 KDGREIT
+2151 
-2158 ADELSK
+2158 
-2164 LYELVYQTANQGDP
+2164 
-2178 EGAAS
+2178 
-2183 DSQLKAGNVIALAGV
+2183 
-2198 TAVLQKHYTKES
+2198 
-2210 VDSFLKKYHE
+2210 
-2220 MVNSKITDGKVNNEI
+2220 
-2235 TLRPVHVIANRN
+2235 
-2247 QNNFDIFLI
+2247 
-2256 QYSAGPV
+2256 
-2263 EQGYLYDKASD
+2263 
-2274 KFYVTNGFT
+2274 
-2283 KSDDLHMSLRLGG
+2283 
-2296 EAAGIALK
+2296 
-2304 TSSSSIDLDNKKTRS
+2304 
-2319 DILSGGSIGGTA
+2319 
-2331 YAGIGGG
+2331 
-2338 ISTPTSGK
+2338 
-2346 YAGEV
+2346 
-2351 LVFKYGVGTPQVG
+2351 
-2364 GGWDVAEETSEERVP
+2364 
-2379 ALIRYLLKEK
+2379 
-2389 K
+2389 

>member
-1 MSIKTKA
+1 MKSIPSMSLKTKA

-35 PILPDTTTP
+35 PILPDTKAP
-44 GNRCPLVQ
+44 GNRYPLVQ

-194 GLNGKKADTLE
+194 GLNGKKADKLE

-213 KAAIFG
+213 EAAIFG

-306 MTIHAKDIQNTG
+306 MAIHAKTIQNTG
-318 TMAASGNMTLR
+318 TMASSGHMRLQ
-329 ADGQVVNDKTIG
+329 ADGQITNDKIMG

-349 ANQVTNHKAIASE
+349 ANQVTNHKTIASE

-385 ANGNVTIQSSHT
+385 ANGNVTIQASHT

-431 ISVSDKLENEQGQI
+431 ISASDKLENEQGQI

-486 GNNLTITTDHDITN
+486 GNNLTITTDNDLTN

-535 LTLSAKDISNK
+535 LTLNAKDISNK

-606 GKVLEEKLAAAMK
+606 DKILEEKLAAAMK

-624 EKDLD
+624 EQDLD

-641 DSEKENYFKEI
+641 NSEKENYFKEI

-658 YAASQTA
+658 YAASKA
-665 VEAILADMAQVKSAT
+665 VVDAILTDMAQVNSAT

-736 TNANEAF
+736 TNTNEAF

-826 VGKEVPNYNYDDPI
+826 VGKEAPNYNYDDPI
-840 FKELGVKSMNTPR
+840 FKELGVKSMDTPR

-948 STLTANS
+948 NTLTATG
-955 GTLDNIAEKNQVQK
+955 GTLNNVAEKNQVQK
-969 ITFGTTQGSYTKK
+969 ITFGTTQESYTKK

-994 RDQIFMTPQKEL
+994 RDQIFKTPQKEL

-1085 IETDPAFTNKQT
+1085 IETDPAFTNKKK

-1121 GFYEQELIRNQVS
+1121 GFYEQELIRNQVT

-1141 LNGYTNDEEEYK
+1141 LNGYSNDEEEYK

-1202 VLYPRV
+1202 VLYPHV
-1208 YLKASTAKVLT
+1208 YLKASTAKALT
-1219 KDGSLISAN
+1219 EDGSLISAN

-1249 VVKSKNIVNTGTIF
+1249 ITKSKNIVNKGTIF
-1263 GNDLSLK
+1263 GNDISLK
-1270 ASQDILQ
+1270 ASQDIVH
-1277 SGIIEGED
+1277 SGIIEGENK
-1285 RISLD
+1285 ILLD
-1290 AGRNITMKNTIQH
+1290 AGRNIVMKDTIQH

-1343 NENGSMILSAGH
+1343 GENGSMILSAGH
-1355 NLTMDTDSLEA
+1355 NLTMDTDALEA
-1366 KKDMTENND
+1366 KKDMTEDSD

-1403 IKARST
+1403 LKARNT
-1409 TVASENGQISMKAAD
+1409 TVASETGAITAKAGH
-1424 DVTIENGYNKAMD
+1424 DVTIENGYNEAID

-1452 TTAIKSHD
+1452 TTTIKSHD
-1460 ESKTAIGSMLSGD
+1460 ESKTATGSMLSGD
-1473 KISITSIGN
+1473 TVTIVSGSN
-1482 TTITA
+1482 TKVIA
-1487 SNVVGTNDVSITS
+1487 SNVVGTNDVSIAS
-1500 GKNTTITSAEE
+1500 GKDTTIESAEE

-1522 KSGLLSGGGLGF
+1522 KSGLLGGGLGF
-1534 TIGTEKRK
+1534 TIGSEKRN
-1542 DQYSDADL
+1542 DQYKDANIT
-1550 LQKSSTVGSISG
+1550 QKGSTVGSIAG
-1562 NVSIESGNK
+1562 NVTIEANK
-1571 TEVGAS
+1571 DVHVDAS
-1577 AVLAGKNISIT
+1577 DIIAGKDISMT
-1588 GENVQISSK
+1588 GENAEITSK
-1597 DNVYH
+1597 DNIYH
-1602 SNEKHEYRKSGLT
+1602 SDEKHEYKKSGLT
-1615 VSVGGDTIK
+1615 VSVSGGAADVLTDTMNNIK
-1624 ALQKVETPL
+1624 
-1633 AKATAVS
+1633 KASTAR
-1640 DNRLKAL
+1640 DKQLKAL
-1647 YGYEAY
+1647 YGGEVYETIAKNKEMLN
-1653 DTVKSDLKGENSAL
+1653 DVKEKGMP
-1667 KDLSSGKVHLAVSV
+1667 GVSV
-1681 GIGSTSSQSESHSL
+1681 GIGSNSFKAENHTETKEAVGSNLLANNDIHITAKKDIGMKGSQAMGDTISMKAGENISLDAAENRSTSATKQSSKSSQAGMTFAPTGNSFYANVSKGQGNETEETLTHTSSQVIARKDL
-1695 RTEAQGSTLS
+1695 TTE
-1705 AGENVSIQA
+1705 
-1714 KSDME
+1714 
-1719 IKGSAVE
+1719 
-1726 GENVTWHVGR
+1726 
-1736 NLTITS
+1736 
-1742 AEETQQQNMTESSKG
+1742 
-1757 GSLGVSISAH
+1757 
-1767 APITVEGSL
+1767 
-1776 YAGKG
+1776 
-1781 KENDTSV
+1781 
-1788 SYKESTIQA
+1788 
-1797 RNELTSHSGKDTNL
+1797 SGKDTTL
-1811 IGSTLSGGKV
+1811 RGSNVYGDKV
-1821 TMNIGGNMNITSQ
+1821 TMKVGGNLTIESVQDKDN
-1834 QASHHYTSE
+1834 YTSHNE
-1843 NASAGMHVSTLPGK
+1843 SKGMGLSTGTSKATAGHGGLSVGTSKGTTDSTYESVTNQAGITAGSQGYDISVKDNTHIKGSVIDSNASK
-1857 VNLTGNASRGSM
+1857 
-1869 RSDFD
+1869 
-1874 SVTSQSGIHAG
+1874 
-1885 NDGYEI
+1885 
-1891 TVKENT
+1891 
-1897 RLKGG
+1897 
-1902 LIDSVA
+1902 
-1908 NADKNRLTTG
+1908 DKNTLTTG
-1918 TLAWE
+1918 TLTWE
-1923 DMKNS
+1923 DAENK
-1928 ADYKAGGLGIS
+1928 AGYKATADGRNYGASWSPKETITNKDGTTQKVGGNKV
-1939 YASKDEGT
+1939 AT
-1947 RLNERGLTPSISPAI
+1947 SPVKSQPVK
-1962 RGSADSTTKSAVSEG
+1962 GEADSITKSAISEG
-1977 TITIIDREHQKQ
+1977 NIAITDKEHQKQ
-1989 DISKLNRDTKNS
+1989 DISDLNRDTQNT
-2001 LNQLQEIFDKTKV
+2001 LNQLEKIFNKEKVQER
-2014 EEKQELVGMLEKY
+2014 QELANEFTKLGAEKIGDIASEKGWDKNDPRRTLLHGLLGGITAKLGGNNVLSGAMAGGGMESLQPLLDNFLKDYPDMREEVASIFGYATGKLFGGDGNVGAATAWSGTKFNWLTHEQTDKYRKEMDAATTPEERAAIRAKYEEINNRQNDEWLNAQGAGDYWDPFYGTIGRLSVIDHPLTTTGSVFDWKSSVATTIIGEEAGLPWILNEKY
-2027 GNQAIHTYAESKG
+2027 GSKG
-2040 WKDGSTE
+2040 FIRALGKYNVVGVGISGTLDLVGDYRDYSGSQFIKAMLIDSAKTGLGIGIGLWNPYVGFVSSPYLDKLATDIKENHLTKNMSTSE
-2047 KILLHG
+2047 KI
-2053 AFGALM
+2053 
-2059 GDMAG
+2059 
-2064 GSAATGALSGGL
+2064 
-2076 NEYVMGYLTKE
+2076 NN
-2087 KGKEWVQKHPDTVQ
+2087 GK
-2101 WLSAGVGAAIG
+2101 
-2112 NLSKDVLTGAGVS
+2112 
-2125 LGASKWNYLGFELPE
+2125 
-2140 TEHLL
+2140 
-2145 KEILIR
+2145 
-2151 KDGREIT
+2151 
-2158 ADELSK
+2158 
-2164 LYELVYQTANQGDP
+2164 
-2178 EGAAS
+2178 
-2183 DSQLKAGNVIALAGV
+2183 
-2198 TAVLQKHYTKES
+2198 
-2210 VDSFLKKYHE
+2210 
-2220 MVNSKITDGKVNNEI
+2220 
-2235 TLRPVHVIANRN
+2235 
-2247 QNNFDIFLI
+2247 
-2256 QYSAGPV
+2256 
-2263 EQGYLYDKASD
+2263 
-2274 KFYVTNGFT
+2274 
-2283 KSDDLHMSLRLGG
+2283 
-2296 EAAGIALK
+2296 
-2304 TSSSSIDLDNKKTRS
+2304 
-2319 DILSGGSIGGTA
+2319 
-2331 YAGIGGG
+2331 
-2338 ISTPTSGK
+2338 
-2346 YAGEV
+2346 
-2351 LVFKYGVGTPQVG
+2351 
-2364 GGWDVAEETSEERVP
+2364 
-2379 ALIRYLLKEK
+2379 
-2389 K
+2389 

>member
-1 MSIKTKA
+1 MSF
-8 MKSLGRKIL
+8 
-17 CVLLSG
+17 LLAG
-23 VFFGDTIAWAEA
+23 ACFADTVIFAEA
-35 PILPDTTTP
+35 PILPDQRAP
-44 GNRCPLVQ
+44 GNRQPLVQ

-349 ANQVTNHKAIASE
+349 ANQVTNHKTIASE

-374 NALDN
+374 NALEN

-385 ANGNVTIQSSHT
+385 ANGNVTIQASHT

-431 ISVSDKLENEQGQI
+431 ISVSDKVENEQGLI

-556 SITSTTLTNRGLVSA
+556 SITSTSLTNRGLVSA

-606 GKVLEEKLAAAMK
+606 DKVLEEKLAAAMK

-658 YAASQTA
+658 YAASKAA
-665 VEAILADMAQVKSAT
+665 VDAILVDMAQVKSAT

-736 TNANEAF
+736 TNTNEAF
-743 SAKRVWTSEVT
+743 SANRVWTSEVT

-804 DKIEQITEEERKDG
+804 DKIEQITEEERKAG
-818 ETPVPDNL
+818 EIPVPDDL
-826 VGKEVPNYNYDDPI
+826 VGKEAPNYDYDDPI
-840 FKELGVKSMNTPR
+840 FKELGVKSMDTPR

-969 ITFGTTQGSYTKK
+969 ITFGTTQESYTKR
-982 KHWPHKAWRRHY
+982 KHRPHKAWRRHY
-994 RDQIFMTPQKEL
+994 RDQIFKTPQKEL

-1058 KETGGTLSFIPD
+1058 KETGGSLSFIPD
-1070 SSLYKLHPEEKAKYL
+1070 SSLYQLHPEETVKYL
-1085 IETDPAFTNKQT
+1085 IETDPAFTNKKT

-1121 GFYEQELIRNQVS
+1121 GFYEQELIRNQVT

-1141 LNGYTNDEEEYK
+1141 LNGYSNDEEEYK
-1153 ALMDAGIAYAKEYN
+1153 ALMDAGIAYAKKYN
-1167 LKPGIALTKEQIAA
+1167 LKPGISLTKEQMAS
-1181 LTSDIVWLETTTVT
+1181 LTSDMVWLETTTVT
-1195 VNGKTYT
+1195 INGKTYD
-1202 VLYPRV
+1202 VLYPHV
-1208 YLKASTAKVLT
+1208 YLKAGSEKKIAA
-1219 KDGSLISAN
+1219 DGSLISAN
-1228 TLITDTKGT
+1228 QLVMEAK
-1237 LTNQGTLKGNTI
+1237 NQLANSGVLMGNSI
-1249 VVKSKNIVNTGTIF
+1249 LMQGKDIVNRGMIYGDTVQ
-1263 GNDLSLK
+1263 LK
-1270 ASQDILQ
+1270 ASHDIKE
-1277 SGIIEGED
+1277 SGIIHAENQV
-1285 RISLD
+1285 SLSAD
-1290 AGRNITMKNTIQH
+1290 HNITMQDTVLH
-1303 GKNQD
+1303 AKNQD
-1308 ILDTT
+1308 VLHTT
-1313 AGIAVKGKEGVLLMQ
+1313 AGIAVKGKDGVLLME
-1328 AGQDITMTGATLAAL
+1328 AGKDIHLTGATLEAL
-1343 NENGSMILSAGH
+1343 GGNGSLILKAGNNIH
-1355 NLTMDTDSLEA
+1355 LDTDTLEA
-1366 KKDMTENND
+1366 KKDMTENSD

-1387 NTLTAG
+1387 NTLAAG
-1393 KDISLISGND
+1393 KTITLAAGENLS
-1403 IKARST
+1403 ARNT
-1409 TVASENGQISMKAAD
+1409 TVLSENGQITVAAKG
-1424 DVTIENGYNKAMD
+1424 DVNLENGYNESRD

-1443 KESGFLSHK
+1443 KERGLLSSK
-1452 TTAIKSHD
+1452 TTTIKSHD
-1460 ESKTAIGSMLSGD
+1460 ESKTVTASTLSGD
-1473 KISITSIGN
+1473 AVQITAGGN
-1482 TTITA
+1482 TNMTGSQVI
-1487 SNVVGTNDVSITS
+1487 GTHDVAISS
-1500 GKNTTITSAEE
+1500 GKDTFISSAEE
-1511 VEQHDYEKRVK
+1511 YERHDYAKQVK

-1542 DQYSDADL
+1542 DQYRDADV
-1550 LQKSSTVGSISG
+1550 LQKASTVGSVSG

-1571 TEVGAS
+1571 VVIGAS
-1577 AVLAGKNISIT
+1577 AVLAGKDISIT

-1602 SNEKHEYRKSGLT
+1602 SEEKHEYKKSGLT
-1615 VSVGGDTIK
+1615 VSATGGAVAVLSDALAYAQK
-1624 ALQKVETPL
+1624 ASSARDKQ
-1633 AKATAVS
+1633 
-1640 DNRLKAL
+1640 LKAL
-1647 YGYEAY
+1647 YGAEVYQTIA
-1653 DTVKSDLKGENSAL
+1653 KGKDVL
-1667 KDLSSGKVHLAVSV
+1667 KDLSGKGMPGVSV
-1681 GIGSTSSQSESHSL
+1681 GIGTSSFKAENHTKS
-1695 RTEAQGSTLS
+1695 TEAMAS
-1705 AGENVSIQA
+1705 ALIANENVKVQA
-1714 KSDME
+1714 KSDISM
-1719 IKGSAVE
+1719 KGSQASGHTISFHAGGSIMLNAAEDRSTTDTVQSSKSSQM
-1726 GENVTWHVGR
+1726 GMNFMPTGNSVFAENSKGNGTETEIITTHTGSQ
-1736 NLTITS
+1736 LT
-1742 AEETQQQNMTESSKG
+1742 AEEKI
-1757 GSLGVSISAH
+1757 SL
-1767 APITVEGSL
+1767 E
-1776 YAGKG
+1776 
-1781 KENDTSV
+1781 
-1788 SYKESTIQA
+1788 
-1797 RNELTSHSGKDTNL
+1797 SGKDT
-1811 IGSTLSGGKV
+1811 TLRGGRVSAGQV
-1821 TMNIGGNMNITSQ
+1821 TVQAGGNLSIESLQDTDTYRSQSHSTGSSFSTGTSR
-1834 QASHHYTSE
+1834 ATAHHGKWMTGKSEENTDSHY
-1843 NASAGMHVSTLPGK
+1843 A
-1857 VNLTGNASRGSM
+1857 
-1869 RSDFD
+1869 
-1874 SVTSQSGIHAG
+1874 SVTEQAGIHAG
-1885 NDGYEI
+1885 ANGYDI
-1891 TVKENT
+1891 TVKGNT
-1897 RLKGG
+1897 NLTGG
-1902 LIDSVA
+1902 LIDSTA
-1908 NADKNRLTTG
+1908 AKEKNSLTTG
-1918 TLAWE
+1918 TLSW
-1923 DMKNS
+1923 
-1928 ADYKAGGLGIS
+1928 ADVQNKAGYSMATNGRIYGADWSPTKTIQTKQGEKTTGGIHMHNS
-1939 YASKDEGT
+1939 PIHAQPAKGQAETITQSA
-1947 RLNERGLTPSISPAI
+1947 LTD
-1962 RGSADSTTKSAVSEG
+1962 GAVS
-1977 TITIIDREHQKQ
+1977 ITDQAHQKQ
-1989 DISKLNRDTKNS
+1989 DISTLNRDTETS
-2001 LNQLQEIFDKTKV
+2001 LHQLEKIFDKKKIQ
-2014 EEKQELVGMLEKY
+2014 ERRELVSEFAKLG
-2027 GNQAIHTYAESKG
+2027 A
-2040 WKDGSTE
+2040 E
-2047 KILLHG
+2047 KIGDIAKEKNWAEDDYRRTLLHG
-2053 AFGALM
+2053 LLGALTAQMSGNSALAGGAAGAATERLQPVLDKLLKDYPELREDAGSVIGYAVGKALNDGKTGEAVAWNGTRFNWLSHEQKEEKERLIAEAEERGDEKTVQSIRDYYDQLDQEQDAFIASANLSEDEEYSDETEHAIITGTKTLRDLRSKDNGHVVVVEALRLAKSRGLTNYNFGNEDFVSLNVSLGLDLGISGGFIMDRRGNVYYSTGTGMVFGA
-2059 GDMAG
+2059 
-2064 GSAATGALSGGL
+2064 
-2076 NEYVMGYLTKE
+2076 
-2087 KGKEWVQKHPDTVQ
+2087 
-2101 WLSAGVGAAIG
+2101 SAGVTTGKFKADTSNWKNSDYKEAITGISGSFGFSGIFLSGAVSIG
-2112 NLSKDVLTGAGVS
+2112 TKYGDREIGIASGAGLS
-2125 LGASKWNYLGFELPE
+2125 ASGIVNY
-2140 TEHLL
+2140 TEF
-2145 KEILIR
+2145 ICNI
-2151 KDGREIT
+2151 
-2158 ADELSK
+2158 
-2164 LYELVYQTANQGDP
+2164 N
-2178 EGAAS
+2178 
-2183 DSQLKAGNVIALAGV
+2183 
-2198 TAVLQKHYTKES
+2198 
-2210 VDSFLKKYHE
+2210 
-2220 MVNSKITDGKVNNEI
+2220 
-2235 TLRPVHVIANRN
+2235 
-2247 QNNFDIFLI
+2247 
-2256 QYSAGPV
+2256 
-2263 EQGYLYDKASD
+2263 
-2274 KFYVTNGFT
+2274 
-2283 KSDDLHMSLRLGG
+2283 DL
-2296 EAAGIALK
+2296 
-2304 TSSSSIDLDNKKTRS
+2304 
-2319 DILSGGSIGGTA
+2319 
-2331 YAGIGGG
+2331 
-2338 ISTPTSGK
+2338 
-2346 YAGEV
+2346 
-2351 LVFKYGVGTPQVG
+2351 
-2364 GGWDVAEETSEERVP
+2364 
-2379 ALIRYLLKEK
+2379 
-2389 K
+2389 

>member
-1 MSIKTKA
+1 MQRNHTKQLA
-8 MKSLGRKIL
+8 RKIMS
-17 CVLLSG
+17 LLLAG
-23 VFFGDTIAWAEA
+23 VFFADTAIFAEA
-35 PILPDTTTP
+35 PILPDQRAP
-44 GNRCPLVQ
+44 GNRQPLVQ
-52 ETANGIPLVNI
+52 ETENGIPLVNMA
-63 SAPTAGGVSRNDYER
+63 APSAGGVSRNDYDR
-78 FNIPTKGA
+78 FNVPEKGV

-127 TMNGFLEVAGHK
+127 KMNGFLEVAGHK

-194 GLNGKKADTLE
+194 GLNGKKADKLE

-213 KAAIFG
+213 EAAIFG

-306 MTIHAKDIQNTG
+306 MAIHAKTIQNTG
-318 TMAASGNMTLR
+318 TMASSGHMRLQ
-329 ADGQVVNDKTIG
+329 ADGQITNDKIMG

-349 ANQVTNHKAIASE
+349 ANQITNHKTIASE

-385 ANGNVTIQSSHT
+385 ANGNVTIQASHT

-412 QGKTLNNSQGK
+412 QGKTLNNSQGE

-471 TITTKDIQLDGKLAA
+471 TITTKDIQLDGKLVA

-606 GKVLEEKLAAAMK
+606 DKILEEKLAAAMK

-624 EKDLD
+624 EQDLD

-641 DSEKENYFKEI
+641 NSEKENYFKEI

-658 YAASQTA
+658 YAASKA
-665 VEAILADMAQVKSAT
+665 VVDAILTDMAQVNSAT

-736 TNANEAF
+736 TNTNEAF

-769 GQSFTRNEFSALD
+769 GQSFTKNEFSALD

-826 VGKEVPNYNYDDPI
+826 AGKEAPNYNYDDPI
-840 FKELGVKSMNTPR
+840 FKELGVKSMDTPR

-948 STLTANS
+948 NTLTATG
-955 GTLDNIAEKNQVQK
+955 GTLNNVAEKNQVQK
-969 ITFGTTQGSYTKK
+969 ITFGTTQESYTKK

-994 RDQIFMTPQKEL
+994 RDQIFKTPQKEL

-1085 IETDPAFTNKQT
+1085 IETDPAFTNKKK

-1121 GFYEQELIRNQVS
+1121 GFYEQELIRNQVT

-1141 LNGYTNDEEEYK
+1141 LNGYSNDEEEYK

-1167 LKPGIALTKEQIAA
+1167 LKLGISLTKEQMAS
-1181 LTSDIVWLETTTVT
+1181 LTSDMVWLETTTVT

-1202 VLYPRV
+1202 VLYPHV
-1208 YLKASTAKVLT
+1208 YLKASTAKALT
-1219 KDGSLISAN
+1219 EDGSLISAN
-1228 TLITDTKGT
+1228 TLITDTKDT

-1249 VVKSKNIVNTGTIF
+1249 ITKSKNIVNKGTIF
-1263 GNDLSLK
+1263 GNDISLK
-1270 ASQDILQ
+1270 ASQDIVH
-1277 SGIIEGED
+1277 SGIIEGENK
-1285 RISLD
+1285 ILLD
-1290 AGRNITMKNTIQH
+1290 AGRNIVMKDTIQH

-1343 NENGSMILSAGH
+1343 GENGSMILSAGH
-1355 NLTMDTDSLEA
+1355 NLTMDTDALEA
-1366 KKDMTENND
+1366 KKDMTEDSD

-1403 IKARST
+1403 LKARNT
-1409 TVASENGQISMKAAD
+1409 TVASETGAITAKAGH
-1424 DVTIENGYNKAMD
+1424 DVTIENGYNEAID

-1452 TTAIKSHD
+1452 TTTIKSHD
-1460 ESKTAIGSMLSGD
+1460 ESKTATGSMLSGD
-1473 KISITSIGN
+1473 TVTIVSGSN
-1482 TTITA
+1482 TKVIA
-1487 SNVVGTNDVSITS
+1487 SNVVGTNDVSIAS
-1500 GKNTTITSAEE
+1500 GKDTTIESAEE

-1522 KSGLLSGGGLGF
+1522 KSGLLGGGLGF
-1534 TIGTEKRK
+1534 TIGSEKRN
-1542 DQYSDADL
+1542 DQYKDANIT
-1550 LQKSSTVGSISG
+1550 QKGSTVGSIAG
-1562 NVSIESGNK
+1562 NVTIEANK
-1571 TEVGAS
+1571 DVHVDAS
-1577 AVLAGKNISIT
+1577 DIIAGKDISMT
-1588 GENVQISSK
+1588 GENAEITSK
-1597 DNVYH
+1597 DNIYH
-1602 SNEKHEYRKSGLT
+1602 SDEKHEYKKSGLT
-1615 VSVGGDTIK
+1615 VSVSGGVADVLTDTMNNIK
-1624 ALQKVETPL
+1624 
-1633 AKATAVS
+1633 KASTAR
-1640 DNRLKAL
+1640 DKQLKAL
-1647 YGYEAY
+1647 YGGEVYETIAKNKEMLN
-1653 DTVKSDLKGENSAL
+1653 DVKEKGMP
-1667 KDLSSGKVHLAVSV
+1667 GVSV
-1681 GIGSTSSQSESHSL
+1681 GIGSNSFKAENHTETKEAVGSNLLANNDIHITAKKDIGMKGSQAMGDTISMKAGENISLDAAENRSTSATKQSSKSSQAGMTFAPTGNSFYANVSKGQGNETEETLTHTSSQVIARKDL
-1695 RTEAQGSTLS
+1695 TTE
-1705 AGENVSIQA
+1705 
-1714 KSDME
+1714 
-1719 IKGSAVE
+1719 
-1726 GENVTWHVGR
+1726 
-1736 NLTITS
+1736 
-1742 AEETQQQNMTESSKG
+1742 
-1757 GSLGVSISAH
+1757 
-1767 APITVEGSL
+1767 
-1776 YAGKG
+1776 
-1781 KENDTSV
+1781 
-1788 SYKESTIQA
+1788 
-1797 RNELTSHSGKDTNL
+1797 SGKDTTL
-1811 IGSTLSGGKV
+1811 RGSNVYGDKV
-1821 TMNIGGNMNITSQ
+1821 TMKVGGNLTIESVQDKDN
-1834 QASHHYTSE
+1834 YTSHNE
-1843 NASAGMHVSTLPGK
+1843 SKGMGLSTGTSKATAGHGGLSVGTSKGTTDSTYESVTNQAGITAGSQGYDISVKDNTHIKGSVIDSNASK
-1857 VNLTGNASRGSM
+1857 
-1869 RSDFD
+1869 
-1874 SVTSQSGIHAG
+1874 
-1885 NDGYEI
+1885 
-1891 TVKENT
+1891 
-1897 RLKGG
+1897 
-1902 LIDSVA
+1902 
-1908 NADKNRLTTG
+1908 DKNTLTTG
-1918 TLAWE
+1918 TLTWE
-1923 DMKNS
+1923 DAENK
-1928 ADYKAGGLGIS
+1928 AGYKATADGRNYGASWSPKETITNKDGTTQKVGGNKV
-1939 YASKDEGT
+1939 AT
-1947 RLNERGLTPSISPAI
+1947 SPVKSQPVK
-1962 RGSADSTTKSAVSEG
+1962 GEADSITKSAISEG
-1977 TITIIDREHQKQ
+1977 NIAITDKEHQKQ
-1989 DISKLNRDTKNS
+1989 DISDLNRNTQNT
-2001 LNQLQEIFDKTKV
+2001 LNQLEKIFNKEKVQER
-2014 EEKQELVGMLEKY
+2014 QELANEFTKLGAEKIGDIASEKGWDKNDPRRTLLHGLLGGITAKLGGNNVLSGAMAGGGMESLQPLLDNFLKDYPDMREEVASIFGYATGKLFGGDGNVGAATAWSGTKFNWLTHEQTDKYRKEMDAATTPEERAAIRAKYEEINNRQNDEWLNAQGAGDYWDPFYGTIGRLSVIDHPLTTTGSAFDWKSSVATTIIGEEAGLPWILNEKY
-2027 GNQAIHTYAESKG
+2027 GSKG
-2040 WKDGSTE
+2040 FIRALGKYNVVGVGISGTLDLVGDYRDYSGSQFIKAMLIDSAKTGLGIGIGLWNPYVGFVSSPYLDKLATDIKENHLTKNMSTSE
-2047 KILLHG
+2047 KI
-2053 AFGALM
+2053 
-2059 GDMAG
+2059 
-2064 GSAATGALSGGL
+2064 
-2076 NEYVMGYLTKE
+2076 NN
-2087 KGKEWVQKHPDTVQ
+2087 GK
-2101 WLSAGVGAAIG
+2101 
-2112 NLSKDVLTGAGVS
+2112 
-2125 LGASKWNYLGFELPE
+2125 
-2140 TEHLL
+2140 
-2145 KEILIR
+2145 
-2151 KDGREIT
+2151 
-2158 ADELSK
+2158 
-2164 LYELVYQTANQGDP
+2164 
-2178 EGAAS
+2178 
-2183 DSQLKAGNVIALAGV
+2183 
-2198 TAVLQKHYTKES
+2198 
-2210 VDSFLKKYHE
+2210 
-2220 MVNSKITDGKVNNEI
+2220 
-2235 TLRPVHVIANRN
+2235 
-2247 QNNFDIFLI
+2247 
-2256 QYSAGPV
+2256 
-2263 EQGYLYDKASD
+2263 
-2274 KFYVTNGFT
+2274 
-2283 KSDDLHMSLRLGG
+2283 
-2296 EAAGIALK
+2296 
-2304 TSSSSIDLDNKKTRS
+2304 
-2319 DILSGGSIGGTA
+2319 
-2331 YAGIGGG
+2331 
-2338 ISTPTSGK
+2338 
-2346 YAGEV
+2346 
-2351 LVFKYGVGTPQVG
+2351 
-2364 GGWDVAEETSEERVP
+2364 
-2379 ALIRYLLKEK
+2379 
-2389 K
+2389 

>member
-1 MSIKTKA
+1 
-8 MKSLGRKIL
+8 
-17 CVLLSG
+17 
-23 VFFGDTIAWAEA
+23 
-35 PILPDTTTP
+35 
-44 GNRCPLVQ
+44 
-52 ETANGIPLVNI
+52 
-63 SAPTAGGVSRNDYER
+63 
-78 FNIPTKGA
+78 
-86 ILNNSYT
+86 
-93 LSKTELA
+93 
-100 GYVQGN
+100 
-106 ANMAQGPA
+106 
-114 KIIVNQVTSGNPT
+114 
-127 TMNGFLEVAGHK
+127 
-139 ADVII
+139 
-144 ANPNGITVNGGGFIN
+144 
-159 TARAILTTGKPEY
+159 
-172 DNKERLKDFRI
+172 
-183 DNDATILITGN
+183 
-194 GLNGKKADTLE
+194 
-205 LYTRAAEI
+205 
-213 KAAIFG
+213 
-219 NTVHVTTGA
+219 
-228 NVIDANTG
+228 
-236 KVTAI
+236 
-241 EGKGKKPEIAIDV
+241 
-254 KDLGGMYAGRIFL
+254 MYAGRIFL

-297 AGTTHSTED
+297 AGTIHRTED
-306 MTIHAKDIQNTG
+306 MTIHAKAIQNTG
-318 TMAASGNMTLR
+318 TMASSGHMRLQ
-329 ADGQVVNDKTIG
+329 ADGQITNDKTIG

-349 ANQVTNHKAIASE
+349 ANQVTNHKTIASE

-385 ANGNVTIQSSHT
+385 ANGNVTIQASHT

-431 ISVSDKLENEQGQI
+431 ISVSDKLENEQGLI

-571 DQANTITTD
+571 DQANTITTA

-606 GKVLEEKLAAAMK
+606 DKVLEEKLSAAMK

-624 EKDLD
+624 EQDLD

-658 YAASQTA
+658 YAASKKA
-665 VEAILADMAQVKSAT
+665 VDAILADMAQVKSAT

-692 TLLNSASSL
+692 ALLNSASSL

-736 TNANEAF
+736 TNENEAF
-743 SAKRVWTSEVT
+743 SAERVWTSEVT
-754 NPDLIR
+754 NPDRIC

-769 GQSFTRNEFSALD
+769 GQSFTRDEFSALD

-818 ETPVPDNL
+818 EIPVPDDL
-826 VGKEVPNYNYDDPI
+826 VGKEAPNYDYNDPI
-840 FKELGVKSMNTPR
+840 FKELGVKSMDTPR

-915 KQVQETKAGNIS
+915 KQVQETKAGTIS
-927 SGKDMILSG
+927 SGKDMTLTG
-936 NVTNENSRITAG
+936 NVTNKNSRITAG
-948 STLTANS
+948 NTLTATG
-955 GTLDNIAEKNQVQK
+955 GTLNNVAEKNQVQK
-969 ITFGTTQGSYTKK
+969 ITFGTTQESYTKK

-994 RDQIFMTPQKEL
+994 RDQIFMPPQKEL
-1006 DNPTSLDVGSYEGN
+1006 DNPTSLDVGTYEGN

-1034 RDNVQQHLNPFA
+1034 RDNVQQNLNPFA

-1085 IETDPAFTNKQT
+1085 IETDPAFTNKKK

-1121 GFYEQELIRNQVS
+1121 GFYEQELVRNQVT

-1167 LKPGIALTKEQIAA
+1167 LKPGISLTKEQMVA
-1181 LTSDIVWLETTTVT
+1181 LTSDMVWLETTTVT
-1195 VNGKTYT
+1195 LNGKTYE
-1202 VLYPRV
+1202 VLYPHV
-1208 YLKASTAKVLT
+1208 YLKASTAKTLT
-1219 KDGSLISAN
+1219 EDGSLISAN
-1228 TLITDTKGT
+1228 TLITDTKDT
-1237 LTNQGTLKGNTI
+1237 LMNQGTLKGNTI
-1249 VVKSKNIVNTGTIF
+1249 IAKSKNIVNKGTIF
-1263 GNDLSLK
+1263 GNDISLK
-1270 ASQDILQ
+1270 ASQDIIH
-1277 SGIIEGED
+1277 SGIIEGENKV
-1285 RISLD
+1285 SLD
-1290 AGRNITMKNTIQH
+1290 AGRNIVMKDTIQH

-1343 NENGSMILSAGH
+1343 GENGSMILSAGH
-1355 NLTMDTDSLEA
+1355 NLTMDTDVLEA
-1366 KKDMTENND
+1366 KKDMTENSD

-1403 IKARST
+1403 LKARNT
-1409 TVASENGQISMKAAD
+1409 TVASETGAITAKAGH
-1424 DVTIENGYNKAMD
+1424 DVTIENGYNEATD

-1443 KESGFLSHK
+1443 KESGFLSKK

-1460 ESKTAIGSMLSGD
+1460 ESKTATGSMLSGE
-1473 KISITSIGN
+1473 KVGIISGES
-1482 TTITA
+1482 TTITS

-1500 GKNTTITSAEE
+1500 GKDTTITSAEE
-1511 VEQHDYEKRVK
+1511 HEGHDYEKRVK
-1522 KSGLLSGGGLGF
+1522 KSGLLGGGLGF
-1534 TIGTEKRK
+1534 TIGSEKRN
-1542 DQYSDADL
+1542 DQYADADVT
-1550 LQKSSTVGSISG
+1550 QRGSTVGSIAG
-1562 NVSIESGNK
+1562 NVTIEANK
-1571 TEVGAS
+1571 DVHVNAS
-1577 AVLAGKNISIT
+1577 DIIAGKDISIT
-1588 GENVQISSK
+1588 GENVEISSK

-1602 SNEKHEYRKSGLT
+1602 GDEKHEYKKSGLT
-1615 VSVGGDTIK
+1615 VSVGGAGIE
-1624 ALQKVETPL
+1624 AIESVAAP
-1633 AKATAVS
+1633 ATRMTEVS
-1640 DNRLKAL
+1640 DHRLKAL
-1647 YGYEAY
+1647 YGYETAEKIKKNG
-1653 DTVKSDLKGENSAL
+1653 DAL
-1667 KDLSSGKVHLAVSV
+1667 KAAAKGNFSPTVSI
-1681 GIGSTSSQSESHSL
+1681 GITSSSSKSESHSTI
-1695 RTEAQGSTLS
+1695 TEAQGSSLQ
-1705 AGENVSIQA
+1705 AGQDMTIKTKEDLNV
-1714 KSDME
+1714 
-1719 IKGSAVE
+1719 KGSDIIGNHIHLEADNDIHIWATE
-1726 GENVTWHVGR
+1726 EK
-1736 NLTITS
+1736 
-1742 AEETQQQNMTESSKG
+1742 ETQKSSQSSKG
-1757 GSLGVSISAH
+1757 GSLGVSLSA
-1767 APITVEGSL
+1767 GSVVSVDGKF

-1781 KENDTSV
+1781 KENGSTTSYRASTVNANDT
-1788 SYKESTIQA
+1788 
-1797 RNELTSHSGKDTNL
+1797 LTMKSGKDTDL
-1811 IGSTLSGGKV
+1811 IGSTVSGNKV
-1821 TMNIGGNMNITSQ
+1821 KADVDGNLNIESLQTKKEYSEENI
-1834 QASHHYTSE
+1834 
-1843 NASAGMHVSTLPGK
+1843 SAGMSFSTAAGK
-1857 VNLTGNASRGSM
+1857 TSYGGSASKGNMKSYYESVINQAGIRAGGEG
-1869 RSDFD
+1869 FD
-1874 SVTSQSGIHAG
+1874 IS
-1885 NDGYEI
+1885 
-1891 TVKENT
+1891 VKENT
-1897 RLKGG
+1897 DLKGG
-1902 LIDSVA
+1902 VIDSA
-1908 NADKNRLTTG
+1908 ASKDKNTLTTG
-1918 TLAWE
+1918 TLGWE
-1923 DMKNS
+1923 DKENK
-1928 ADYKAGGLGIS
+1928 ADYKAGGMGVS
-1939 YASKDEGT
+1939 YSPNNKSSK
-1947 RLNERGLTPSISPAI
+1947 LNQRGLTPNLTPTVKDKT
-1962 RGSADSTTKSAVSEG
+1962 DSTTKSAVAEG
-1977 TITIIDREHQKQ
+1977 IIHITNKEKQKQ
-1989 DISKLNRDTKNS
+1989 DISGLNRDTKNS

-2014 EEKQELVGMLEKY
+2014 EERQELVGMLGKY
-2027 GNQAIHTYAESKG
+2027 GNQAIHKYAESKG

-2064 GSAATGALSGGL
+2064 GSATTGALSGSV
-2076 NEYVMGYLTKE
+2076 NEYVMGYLTKL
-2087 KGKEWVQKHPDTVQ
+2087 KGEDWVQKHPDTVQ
-2101 WLSAGVGAAIG
+2101 WIGAGVGAAIG
-2112 NLSKDVLTGAGVS
+2112 PLSKDVSSSINVS
-2125 LGASKWNYLGFELPE
+2125 LDASKWNYIGEGHENTTPKIVGIGVE
-2140 TEHLL
+2140 TEGLGHVALTINFEDGTWAEGDYGRYGGNDTPSSGL
-2145 KEILIR
+2145 RQTPIGRGTYITDNNYNPFESDRMVYMLDPLIVSAPRVTDAYNDQFLNNDYTRSFGNIGITEDRRGNFAHYR
-2151 KDGREIT
+2151 KG
-2158 ADELSK
+2158 
-2164 LYELVYQTANQGDP
+2164 
-2178 EGAAS
+2178 EGAL
-2183 DSQLKAGNVIALAGV
+2183 DYNLFFNNCV
-2198 TAVLQKHYTKES
+2198 TTTIDAINK
-2210 VDSFLKKYHE
+2210 
-2220 MVNSKITDGKVNNEI
+2220 G
-2235 TLRPVHVIANRN
+2235 
-2247 QNNFDIFLI
+2247 
-2256 QYSAGPV
+2256 
-2263 EQGYLYDKASD
+2263 
-2274 KFYVTNGFT
+2274 
-2283 KSDDLHMSLRLGG
+2283 KSDWQGRAELTLMLLRNAISPTEVDNILRADYEQFGG
-2296 EAAGIALK
+2296 KGLVVDVK
-2304 TSSSSIDLDNKKTRS
+2304 RGNK
-2319 DILSGGSIGGTA
+2319 
-2331 YAGIGGG
+2331 
-2338 ISTPTSGK
+2338 
-2346 YAGEV
+2346 V
-2351 LVFKYGVGTPQVG
+2351 
-2364 GGWDVAEETSEERVP
+2364 
-2379 ALIRYLLKEK
+2379 K